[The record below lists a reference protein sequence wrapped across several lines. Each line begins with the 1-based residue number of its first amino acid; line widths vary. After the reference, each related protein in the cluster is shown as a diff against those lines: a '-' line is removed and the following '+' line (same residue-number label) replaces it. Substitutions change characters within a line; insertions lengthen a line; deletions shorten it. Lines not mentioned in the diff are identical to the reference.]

1 MDERKTTEVLPVR
14 AVHCRW
20 CGWSGRRRRL
30 WTSTEDGRCPRCS
43 SPLSSRPVRGIESSP
58 SQEDAVKLWASTAYA
73 LPLDDIEQ
81 VSFDVQYANLTD
93 PREPHLQLEIDV
105 RMADGHQHLFTRCV
119 CEFGQIVD
127 EVLDVAR

>member
-1 MDERKTTEVLPVR
+1 VR
-14 AVHCRW
+14 LV
-20 CGWSGRRRRL
+20 GSPPSPLDLDGRRAL
-30 WTSTEDGRCPRCS
+30 PSLLEPADVAPGS
-43 SPLSSRPVRGIESSP
+43 GDQMSP
-58 SQEDAVKLWASTAYA
+58 SQDDAVKLWASTAYA

-127 EVLDVAR
+127 EVLDAAR

>member
-1 MDERKTTEVLPVR
+1 M
-14 AVHCRW
+14 
-20 CGWSGRRRRL
+20 
-30 WTSTEDGRCPRCS
+30 
-43 SPLSSRPVRGIESSP
+43 SP

-93 PREPHLQLEIDV
+93 PRAALQLEIDV

-127 EVLDVAR
+127 EVLDVANR

>member
-1 MDERKTTEVLPVR
+1 VR
-14 AVHCRW
+14 LV
-20 CGWSGRRRRL
+20 GSPPSPLDFDGRRALPSLLEPALVAPGSRH
-30 WTSTEDGRCPRCS
+30 EMS
-43 SPLSSRPVRGIESSP
+43 SQMSP
-58 SQEDAVKLWASTAYA
+58 SQEDAIKVWASTAYA

-81 VSFDVQYANLTD
+81 VTFDVQYANLTD